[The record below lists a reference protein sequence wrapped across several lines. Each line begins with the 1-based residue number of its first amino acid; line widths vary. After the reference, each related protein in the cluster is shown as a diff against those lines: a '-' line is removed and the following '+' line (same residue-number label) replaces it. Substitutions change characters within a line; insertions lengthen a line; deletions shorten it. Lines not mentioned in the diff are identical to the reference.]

1 MKEYIEK
8 ERFLYALEHA
18 KEELS
23 LRYPDGRFDV
33 TLGIITQVI
42 KKDTPIVKLDPSCG
56 YKYCPWCGKKM
67 EVYNGTA

>member
-8 ERFLYALEHA
+8 EKFLYALEHA

-23 LRYPDGRFDV
+23 LRYPDEGFEE
-33 TLGIITQVI
+33 TLDIIIKII
-42 KKDTPIVKLDPSCG
+42 KKDTPIVKLNPSCG

-67 EVYNGTA
+67 EVDNGAA